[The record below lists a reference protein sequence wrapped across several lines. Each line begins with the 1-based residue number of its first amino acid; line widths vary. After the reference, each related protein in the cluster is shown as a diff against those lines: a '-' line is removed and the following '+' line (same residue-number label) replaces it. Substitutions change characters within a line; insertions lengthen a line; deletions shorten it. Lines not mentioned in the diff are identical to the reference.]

1 MRPSGLILPYQ
12 FRRTAL
18 SAHTIY
24 FIKESRPVNPGA
36 HFRTPTDLFDV
47 ILQDPNMLWLIGIA
61 SALLSTYAY
70 LPYVFDT
77 VSGRTRPQ
85 RASWMIWSVLGSI
98 ALGSQIYEGAS
109 ASLWFAAIQVSGTV
123 LIFLLSLRH
132 GTGGLFN
139 RSDTCVL
146 AAAAVG
152 VIAWALTETAI
163 YALAITITISM
174 MGGAIT
180 VAKAFR
186 TPESETLTTWFASF
200 LAASLAIVAVGS
212 LDWVLLA
219 YPLYLWLLNGA
230 IVVAILI
237 GRARQSRAPV
247 FVPRHTKNAAQ
258 VLRGV

>member
-1 MRPSGLILPYQ
+1 M
-12 FRRTAL
+12 
-18 SAHTIY
+18 
-24 FIKESRPVNPGA
+24 
-36 HFRTPTDLFDV
+36 FDV
-47 ILQDPNMLWLIGIA
+47 IFQDPNLLWLIGIA

-77 VSGRTRPQ
+77 LSGRTRPQ

-98 ALGSQIYEGAS
+98 ALASQIYEGAS
-109 ASLWFAAIQVSGTV
+109 ASLWFAAIQVGGTV
-123 LIFLLSLRH
+123 LIFILSLKH
-132 GTGGLFN
+132 GTGGFLN
-139 RSDTCVL
+139 RSDACVL

-152 VIAWALTETAI
+152 VLAWALTETAV

-180 VAKAFR
+180 VTKAFR
-186 TPESETLTTWFASF
+186 SPETETLTTWSASF
-200 LAASLAIVAVGS
+200 VAATLAIVAVGG

-219 YPLYLWLLNGA
+219 YPLYLWVLNGA
-230 IVVAILI
+230 IVLAILL
-237 GRARQSRAPV
+237 GRAHQARAPI